1 MSSFQP
7 RLRSSFQPR
16 LRLRLFGILAIT
28 LLCTTCAGYSR
39 VSDTI
44 AKNKKDIQ
52 AGTLSV
58 LDSISTSEL
67 SIANDTDEGILY
79 YSGLVWFSND
89 KNTKALISF
98 KRSARTGIDPWKK
111 ESTRIVGS
119 IYSQD
124 FNYKELF
131 RFYSSLADLDYF
143 ASDPELFYYYSQALW
158 SLKKYKALIELVQKT
173 KQSNWRKTPR
183 ARVSVQESRF
193 ALKLWDLLSS
203 AIEMPHDYEQ
213 KLIALIRDSAPY
225 PLINS
230 IPLFLERYPYYRP
243 ASQELFSL
251 LKAKTKYLED
261 KRESLPLYT
270 ALSEQLLLSSVIQNE
285 INSAAE
291 KKKKNLAS
299 VFARLQKLES
309 SANNTREKISLYG
322 SLANLEYLRTRY
334 RSSYQYSQKV
344 LSIIDSSPSS
354 TQLIRTNNVIFS
366 QMLTNYLQ
374 TCITLYPNT
383 FVSQFVTWVSQQSNP
398 GSFAFLL
405 ERYSN
410 YLLQKNRP
418 TQLGKDLLTLQD
430 VFSHVSIQFELD
442 RWRSILLRSKH
453 PSAEKIEAKS
463 ISFTQQKQ
471 YRSATAYDYF
481 VIQSGLEKIS
491 LQDFLSQLPKE
502 QKAFQENNDVDTL
515 ITGHIQFGLF
525 DYAYNLGSQN
535 IGRVSIENTKDI
547 SDFFLDQKDYY
558 KGFLLANKVAW
569 FRPWTMDS
577 RENLRFIYPQA
588 YKEIVESL
596 STDPYKKALIYGLM
610 REESN
615 YSPGIRSYA
624 GAVGL
629 TQLLPS
635 TASEIAEKVR
645 YGTFSIAD
653 PTDNLYLGYQYL
665 QYLFDQLKNPA
676 RAILAYNGGIGNVW
690 KWEKKILE
698 EDSLL
703 FSEAVPFRE
712 TRTYIRKV
720 LSSALIYGLL
730 YYDIDP
736 QDLITYVNSRL

>member
-1 MSSFQP
+1 MSSTQP
-7 RLRSSFQPR
+7 RLQ
-16 LRLRLFGILAIT
+16 LRLLGILAIT
-28 LLCTTCAGYSR
+28 LLCTTCAGYSS

-52 AGTLSV
+52 AGKLSV

-79 YSGLVWFSND
+79 YSGLVWYSND

-158 SLKKYKALIELVQKT
+158 SLKKYKELIELVRKT
-173 KQSNWRKTPR
+173 KQSNWLKTPR

-203 AIEMPHDYEQ
+203 AIDVPRDYEQ
-213 KLIALIRDSAPY
+213 ELIALIRDSDPY

-230 IPLFLERYPYYRP
+230 IPLFLERYPYHRP
-243 ASQELFSL
+243 SSRQLYSL
-251 LKAKTKYLED
+251 LEAKTKYLED

-285 INSAAE
+285 IYSAAE
-291 KKKKNLAS
+291 KKKTNLAS
-299 VFARLQKLES
+299 VFVRLQKLEP
-309 SANNTREKISLYG
+309 SADSAIEKLSLYG
-322 SLANLEYLRTRY
+322 SLANLEYLRNNF
-334 RSSYQYSQKV
+334 RSSYRYSQKA
-344 LSIIDSSPSS
+344 LSIVDKSSS
-354 TQLIRTNNVIFS
+354 TAQLIRTNNVGFS
-366 QMLTNYLQ
+366 RMLTKHLQ
-374 TCITLYPNT
+374 NCITLYPNT
-383 FVSQFVTWVSQQSNP
+383 FVSQFISWVSRQPNP
-398 GSFAFLL
+398 GSFAYLL

-410 YLLQKNRP
+410 HLLQKNRP

-430 VFSHVSIQFELD
+430 LFSHVNIQFELD

-453 PSAEKIEAKS
+453 PSARNIEAKS
-463 ISFTQQKQ
+463 ITFTQQKQ

-481 VIQSGLEKIS
+481 VVQSGLEKIS

-502 QKAFQENNDVDTL
+502 QKAFQKNNDVDTL

-535 IGRVSIENTKDI
+535 IGRVSIKNAKNI
-547 SDFFLDQKDYY
+547 SNAFLDQEDYY

-569 FRPWTMDS
+569 FRPWTMS
-577 RENLRFIYPQA
+577 SKENLRFIYPQA
-588 YKEIVESL
+588 YKEIVDSL
-596 STDPYKKALIYGLM
+596 STDPYEKALIYGLM

-635 TASEIAEKVR
+635 TAAEVAEQIR
-645 YGTFSIAD
+645 YGEFSITD
-653 PTDNLYLGYQYL
+653 PTDNLYLGFQYL

-698 EDSLL
+698 EDFLL

-712 TRTYIRKV
+712 TRTYLRKV

-736 QDLITYVNSRL
+736 QDLVTYVNSSL